1 MCYNELVLELSS
13 NALQPL
19 AAIVQSVFQG
29 ATLSR
34 YRDEG
39 GELYQVLNASDLG
52 AIVLNQPREV
62 MTTEALKPGPYKD
75 YALRADD
82 ILIATRGND
91 LKASVVPEA
100 FEGALAGA
108 NLTVVRPVKNARGDF
123 MSLHPVYLAGL
134 FRTDWLK
141 HRLASFYL
149 QSSQVQILTVKQLR
163 ELELPLPPLGTQA
176 ILADLFLAFE
186 SYAELTAELV
196 EGKRQ
201 LLEAALQKTLGES
214 HADTN

>member
-1 MCYNELVLELSS
+1 MSELHFNLV
-13 NALQPL
+13 QPL

-39 GELYQVLNASDLG
+39 GELYQILNASDLE
-52 AIVLNQPREV
+52 AIVLNQPREEL
-62 MTTEALKPGPYKD
+62 TSEALKPGPYKD
-75 YALRADD
+75 YTLRTDD

-108 NLTVVRPVKNARGDF
+108 NLTVVRPLKNARGEF
-123 MSLHPVYLAGL
+123 ASLHPVYLAGL

-141 HRLASFYL
+141 NRLASFYL

-163 ELELPLPPLGTQA
+163 ELELPIPPLETQT

-186 SYAELTAELV
+186 NYVQLTADLT

-201 LLEAALQKTLGES
+201 LLEAALQKTLGDS

>member
-1 MCYNELVLELSS
+1 VLESLSNS
-13 NALQPL
+13 AKPL
-19 AAIVQSVFQG
+19 ADIVQRMFQG

-39 GELYQVLNASDLG
+39 GERYQVLNASDLET
-52 AIVLNQPREV
+52 IVLNQPREAL
-62 MTTEALKPGPYKD
+62 TSEALKPGPYKG
-75 YALRADD
+75 YALQAGDV
-82 ILIATRGND
+82 LIATRGNE

-108 NLTVVRPVKNARGDF
+108 NLTVVRPAKNAKGDF
-123 MSLHPVYLAGL
+123 MYLHPVYLAGL

-141 HRLASFYL
+141 TRLASFYL

-163 ELELPLPPLGTQA
+163 ELELPTPPLKTQ
-176 ILADLFLAFE
+176 IVLADLFLAFE
-186 SYAELTAELV
+186 SYAQLTADVTES
-196 EGKRQ
+196 KRQ
-201 LLEAALQKTLGES
+201 LLEAALQKTLGDS